1 MTFDPFEFYGGGND
15 FFNYGYGN
23 GYGGN
28 AIGNVMN
35 SFYWVI
41 GLLIAA
47 IVIGVVI
54 NFTFLR
60 RKNEGKFHGF
70 WEKAYNFFSFNRF
83 YSEGIVKL
91 LSIIT
96 FFILTIMGIYMICT
110 GEVISGIL
118 MITLGNI
125 GARLGYELTMM
136 FIIFCKKTVSMDKKL
151 STISRFYDDMEDW
164 DFHDASDEGLKEE
177 NSSTEAMADMPDN
190 INDESVFEPAETA
203 EAAVAE
209 KATEAVV
216 TEAEEPEA
224 VKVDEPAQAVQPESS
239 NDEIFKEKLKAA
251 LGDPDAPKY
260 GYDEECKTCDNWS
273 AEEQDCYCPDDC
285 LTCDKPDAD
294 EKADVNAE
302 AENVVEEAAETALGE
317 GK

>member
-1 MTFDPFEFYGGGND
+1 MTFDPFEFYGGNDD

-28 AIGNVMN
+28 ALSGIMQ

-47 IVIGVVI
+47 IVIGLIV

-70 WEKAYNFFSFNRF
+70 WEKVYNFFSLNRF

-91 LSIIT
+91 LSVIT

-110 GEVISGIL
+110 GGVISGIL
-118 MITLGNI
+118 MITLGNLA
-125 GARLGYELTMM
+125 ARLCYELTMM

-151 STISRFYDDMEDW
+151 SAISRFYDDMEDW
-164 DFHDASDEGLKEE
+164 DYHDASDEGMIADDERA
-177 NSSTEAMADMPDN
+177 EAMEDMPDN
-190 INDESVFEPAETA
+190 VDDVTAFGVTEDAQATSEPILNEEQPAEDA
-203 EAAVAE
+203 PKEFNVDAAF
-209 KATEAVV
+209 
-216 TEAEEPEA
+216 
-224 VKVDEPAQAVQPESS
+224 Q
-239 NDEIFKEKLKAA
+239 EKLKAA

-273 AEEQDCYCPDDC
+273 EEEEDCFCPDDC
-285 LTCDKPDAD
+285 LTCDKPDEDMKPEEAKEEIAETTD
-294 EKADVNAE
+294 E
-302 AENVVEEAAETALGE
+302 AEGTIE
-317 GK
+317 